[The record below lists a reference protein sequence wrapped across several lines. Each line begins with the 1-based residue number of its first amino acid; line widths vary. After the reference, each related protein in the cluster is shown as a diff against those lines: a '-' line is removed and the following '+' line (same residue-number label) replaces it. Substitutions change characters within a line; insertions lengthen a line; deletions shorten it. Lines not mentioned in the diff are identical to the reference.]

1 MFSTILDISS
11 FFIGMLINLLLI
23 ALICYYFKRK
33 YEALELSQNEQAKI
47 LYNLIQN
54 QTPKPSF
61 NINEL
66 MTNTNL
72 KNSCSLSNCVEINCS
87 DEQSDES
94 DSDNE
99 SNSDSDN
106 ESNSESNNQGDN
118 KCDNEEVKTLSINT
132 LLTNVTDVETEELHN
147 ITVTKIEEVEIL
159 ETPNEMDYNKLSI
172 KQLKDILSKKGINSN
187 NRMKKN
193 DLISLIE
200 KGSVDKELE
209 TLDLKDELSEVNI

>member
-47 LYNLIQN
+47 LYNLIQS
-54 QTPKPSF
+54 QSQKEKCTF

-66 MTNTNL
+66 ITNNNVN
-72 KNSCSLSNCVEINCS
+72 KLSNDILEDELSS
-87 DEQSDES
+87 DDES
-94 DSDNE
+94 SDDESSDSESVLEDNE
-99 SNSDSDN
+99 VKKLSVNTT
-106 ESNSESNNQGDN
+106 EL
-118 KCDNEEVKTLSINT
+118 EEVPIMQ
-132 LLTNVTDVETEELHN
+132 N
-147 ITVTKIEEVEIL
+147 ITVTKIEEVNL
-159 ETPNEMDYNKLSI
+159 DNNEPLDYNKLSI

-187 NRMKKN
+187 NRMKKT
-193 DLISLIE
+193 DLIQLIE
-200 KGSVDKELE
+200 KGEPD

>member
-1 MFSTILDISS
+1 MFSSILDISS

-61 NINEL
+61 NINQL

-72 KNSCSLSNCVEINCS
+72 KNSCSLPNCVEICS
-87 DEQSDES
+87 DDESTDNSDNESS

-99 SNSDSDN
+99 SSDEPKS
-106 ESNSESNNQGDN
+106 
-118 KCDNEEVKTLSINT
+118 EEVKTLSVNT
-132 LLTNVTDVETEELHN
+132 LLTSNVVTTNVETEELHN
-147 ITVTKIEEVEIL
+147 ITVTKLEELEDLEDEIIVIIEEYLENNIRKYSSPEFYEKMGEEIIDYVTKTYFL
-159 ETPNEMDYNKLSI
+159 EE
-172 KQLKDILSKKGINSN
+172 
-187 NRMKKN
+187 
-193 DLISLIE
+193 
-200 KGSVDKELE
+200 KELR
-209 TLDLKDELSEVNI
+209 TSILRN

>member
-61 NINEL
+61 NINQL

-72 KNSCSLSNCVEINCS
+72 KNSCSLPNCVEICS
-87 DEQSDES
+87 DDESTDNSDNESS

-99 SNSDSDN
+99 SSDEPKS
-106 ESNSESNNQGDN
+106 
-118 KCDNEEVKTLSINT
+118 EEVKTLSVNT
-132 LLTNVTDVETEELHN
+132 LLTSNVVTTNVETEELHN
-147 ITVTKIEEVEIL
+147 ITVTKLEELEDLEDEIIVIIEEYLENNIRKYSSPEFYEKMGEEIIDYVTKTYFL
-159 ETPNEMDYNKLSI
+159 EE
-172 KQLKDILSKKGINSN
+172 
-187 NRMKKN
+187 
-193 DLISLIE
+193 
-200 KGSVDKELE
+200 KELR
-209 TLDLKDELSEVNI
+209 TSILRN

>member
-61 NINEL
+61 NINQL

-72 KNSCSLSNCVEINCS
+72 KNSCSLPNCVEICS
-87 DEQSDES
+87 DDESTDNSDNESS

-99 SNSDSDN
+99 SSDEPKS
-106 ESNSESNNQGDN
+106 
-118 KCDNEEVKTLSINT
+118 EEVKTLSVNT
-132 LLTNVTDVETEELHN
+132 LLTTNVVTSNVETEELHN
-147 ITVTKIEEVEIL
+147 ITVTKLEELDDLTNNDDEV
-159 ETPNEMDYNKLSI
+159 DYNKLSI

-200 KGSVDKELE
+200 KGSVEKGLE

>member
-47 LYNLIQN
+47 LYNLINSQSN
-54 QTPKPSF
+54 QEKSSF

-66 MTNTNL
+66 ITNKSLNT
-72 KNSCSLSNCVEINCS
+72 LSNDILEDDLSSNDDSS
-87 DEQSDES
+87 DDES
-94 DSDNE
+94 SDNE
-99 SNSDSDN
+99 SVL
-106 ESNSESNNQGDN
+106 EENNQI
-118 KCDNEEVKTLSINT
+118 KTLSVNT
-132 LLTNVTDVETEELHN
+132 IELEEVPVIPN
-147 ITVTKIEEVEIL
+147 ITVTKIEDVTSDTESL
-159 ETPNEMDYNKLSI
+159 DYNKLSI

-187 NRMKKN
+187 NRMKKT
-193 DLISLIE
+193 DLIQLIE
-200 KGSVDKELE
+200 KGEPD